1 MGNSERHS
9 IPTTISLS
17 AQVRQPAEQLAAAD
31 GPPTDPAL
39 AGVLAMACFACGRPY
54 LRGDGRFCSP
64 KCRLAFDGGFMAGDI
79 VAKPRDGVPLICCGC
94 NRTFVSKG
102 LRCCSAACERRLH
115 EKAANAAVL
124 AEVGMEVPAKRK
136 CQECG
141 RDIARWT
148 GIGKQRRQVPR
159 SFLLAASRPK
169 PRIGRRRASET
180 LVPQRSARCR
190 RWAQRF
196 TSRPRTVRT

>member
-1 MGNSERHS
+1 MGNRHS
-9 IPTTISLS
+9 IPTTNSLS

-94 NRTFVSKG
+94 NRAFVSKG

-136 CQECG
+136 CRECG

-159 SFLLAASRPK
+159 SVLFCSP
-169 PRIGRRRASET
+169 
-180 LVPQRSARCR
+180 RCR
-190 RWAQRF
+190 RNARKAGWGQNPELVGEGPQKPLCHSALLEGADHA
-196 TSRPRTVRT
+196 PAA